1 MIEML
6 IILCRSHVE
15 ENHKKLQ
22 QRNPI
27 LLSDSLTFH
36 DYVTKDVN
44 GAQKIMKSIQ
54 VEENHK
60 NYKKGSV
67 SGIPCLQQCEK
78 GQNKT

>member
-27 LLSDSLTFH
+27 LLSDPLTFH

-60 NYKKGSV
+60 NYNNE
-67 SGIPCLQQCEK
+67 ILLCYCLPIIC
-78 GQNKT
+78 QN

>member
-27 LLSDSLTFH
+27 LLSDLLNFH

-44 GAQKIMKSIQ
+44 GAQKD
-54 VEENHK
+54 H
-60 NYKKGSV
+60 
-67 SGIPCLQQCEK
+67 EK
-78 GQNKT
+78 HSRKQHLELTRAGTI

>member
-6 IILCRSHVE
+6 IILCQSQVE

-27 LLSDSLTFH
+27 LLFDLLTFH

-44 GAQKIMKSIQ
+44 GAQKDHEKAF
-54 VEENHK
+54 
-60 NYKKGSV
+60 KKTTTKLS
-67 SGIPCLQQCEK
+67 L
-78 GQNKT
+78 